1 MGSIAVIREGNRMTD
16 RELQR
21 LRREDLLQ
29 ILIGQQKQIQELTEA
44 LEKAQ
49 TALDSRKIELANCG
63 SIAEAALKMNDVF
76 KAAEKAAADYTAR
89 VNELADQKLAE
100 AENKLREAQAKFDEA
115 GRLLESARSRGER
128 PTAGESAP
136 TAASGTETRRG
147 GLFGRGK

>member
-1 MGSIAVIREGNRMTD
+1 MTD

-49 TALDSRKIELANCG
+49 TALDSRKIELANSG
-63 SIAEAALKMNDVF
+63 SIAEAALKLNGVF
-76 KAAEKAAADYTAR
+76 EAAERAAADYTAR
-89 VNELADQKLAE
+89 IKELADQKLAE
-100 AENKLREAQAKFDEA
+100 AEKTLSEAQAKFDEA
-115 GRLLESARSRGER
+115 GRLLESARNRGER
-128 PTAGESAP
+128 PATESAP
-136 TAASGTETRRG
+136 EVASGTEARRG